1 MKLQHCLTLDD
12 IGDPEDLRAR
22 RARAVAALLECGFW
36 VIEVEC
42 RRWEEPEEKE
52 ARFVR
57 STECISVGTDR

>member
-12 IGDPEDLRAR
+12 TGTPRTCARAEP
-22 RARAVAALLECGFW
+22 RAVAALLECGFR

-52 ARFVR
+52 APVR
-57 STECISVGTDR
+57 AVH